1 MGPRCSLS
9 AVPALPSRMPPDI
22 SQAPLTT
29 PRLLLTLLPPDAAAR
44 VLAYHLANREHLG
57 PVSPARPDNFFTVPW
72 WRSRLAQDAE
82 DWRRG
87 LALRL
92 FLLSREAPPTSSPVL
107 GSVSLNDIRRGPLQC
122 AELGF
127 GLDARHQGLG
137 LMSEAVSA
145 VCDHAFGA
153 MGLHRLMANHLPDNH
168 RSAAVLRRVG
178 FQVEGLARQSV
189 LIEGR
194 WRDHVLTA
202 RVAPTPPED

>member
-1 MGPRCSLS
+1 
-9 AVPALPSRMPPDI
+9 MPPDTFL
-22 SQAPLTT
+22 APLTT

-57 PVSPARPDNFFTVPW
+57 PVSPARPDNFFTVTW

-87 LALRL
+87 QALRL
-92 FLLSREAPPTSSPVL
+92 FLLPREAPPNTSPVL

-127 GLDARHQGLG
+127 GLDAHHQGKG

-145 VCDHAFGA
+145 VCDHAFGPL
-153 MGLHRLMANHLPDNH
+153 GLHRLMANHLPDNH

-178 FQVEGLARQSV
+178 FQIEGLARQSV

-202 RVAPTPPED
+202 RVAPEPPED